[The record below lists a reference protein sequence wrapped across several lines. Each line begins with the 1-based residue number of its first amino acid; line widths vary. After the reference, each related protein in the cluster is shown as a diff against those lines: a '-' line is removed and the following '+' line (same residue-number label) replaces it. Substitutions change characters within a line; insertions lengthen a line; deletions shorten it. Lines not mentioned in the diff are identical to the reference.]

1 MKELTKQIK
10 EKSFHKVYLLTGD
23 EPYLVLQAKHMLKN
37 AMIKE
42 GDTMNYAAFT
52 DGKIDLNTLQE
63 LAFTYPFF
71 SEKRL
76 LLLDGTG
83 ILKTGKDEF
92 VSIMENMPET
102 TCIIICE
109 PEVDKRSKVYKWIK
123 KNGYVGEFLK
133 KNQTEKVLLRWIAA
147 LLGKEKKQIR
157 ENNARYFLQKTGDD
171 MFQIK
176 NEIDKLIAYAGD
188 REEITQADIDAV
200 DTRHDRIE
208 SDIEQTVVTDDLKDQ
223 QGDEQNGQ
231 TNDLALAHGQHV
243 TVKELL
249 HGAGHARLAADN
261 GQTESHDGRK
271 DDADDR
277 IRGKGT
283 APADGHDGQ
292 THQHAERRHGPVRVN
307 REQQAQ
313 SHTGKGRMPDGIG
326 KEGHAEGD
334 DLHSQGGCHGG
345 EQQDGQQGLL
355 HEAQLEAVQRQQG
368 KHMADGGDIRHGAA
382 PCLPC
387 PQGPCAGRGTGR
399 RTCCRRLQGVR
410 TGWGK
415 DGWARRTASSG

>member
-200 DTRHDRIE
+200 ASGEVQDKIF
-208 SDIEQTVVTDDLKDQ
+208 DLVDAIARK
-223 QGDEQNGQ
+223 NKAAALSYY
-231 TNDLALAHGQHV
+231 NDLILL
-243 TVKELL
+243 KEPPMHILFLIVRQYRIL
-249 HGAGHARLAADN
+249 HIIANMRGLRKPDDAIAK
-261 GQTESHDGRK
+261 TPESHALPFAK
-271 DDADDR
+271 M
-277 IRGKGT
+277 
-283 APADGHDGQ
+283 
-292 THQHAERRHGPVRVN
+292 N
-307 REQQAQ
+307 
-313 SHTGKGRMPDGIG
+313 SSL
-326 KEGHAEGD
+326 GD
-334 DLHSQGGCHGG
+334 TEKKCW
-345 EQQDGQQGLL
+345 
-355 HEAQLEAVQRQQG
+355 
-368 KHMADGGDIRHGAA
+368 KN
-382 PCLPC
+382 
-387 PQGPCAGRGTGR
+387 
-399 RTCCRRLQGVR
+399 
-410 TGWGK
+410 
-415 DGWARRTASSG
+415 ASKNASR

>member
-200 DTRHDRIE
+200 ASGEVQDKIF
-208 SDIEQTVVTDDLKDQ
+208 DLVDAIARK
-223 QGDEQNGQ
+223 NKAAALSYY
-231 TNDLALAHGQHV
+231 NDLNLL
-243 TVKELL
+243 KEPPIHILFLIVRQYRIL
-249 HGAGHARLAADN
+249 HIIAIMRGLRKPEDAIAKAP
-261 GQTESHDGRK
+261 ESH
-271 DDADDR
+271 ALPF
-277 IRGKGT
+277 
-283 APADGHDGQ
+283 A
-292 THQHAERRHGPVRVN
+292 N
-307 REQQAQ
+307 MN
-313 SHTGKGRMPDGIG
+313 SSL
-326 KEGHAEGD
+326 GD
-334 DLHSQGGCHGG
+334 TEKKCW
-345 EQQDGQQGLL
+345 
-355 HEAQLEAVQRQQG
+355 
-368 KHMADGGDIRHGAA
+368 KN
-382 PCLPC
+382 
-387 PQGPCAGRGTGR
+387 
-399 RTCCRRLQGVR
+399 
-410 TGWGK
+410 
-415 DGWARRTASSG
+415 ASKNASR

>member
-102 TCIIICE
+102 TCIIVCE

-133 KNQTEKVLLRWIAA
+133 KNQKKFFSAGLLLYLAKKRSRFVRIMPDISC
-147 LLGKEKKQIR
+147 KKQEMICFR
-157 ENNARYFLQKTGDD
+157 
-171 MFQIK
+171 
-176 NEIDKLIAYAGD
+176 
-188 REEITQADIDAV
+188 
-200 DTRHDRIE
+200 
-208 SDIEQTVVTDDLKDQ
+208 
-223 QGDEQNGQ
+223 
-231 TNDLALAHGQHV
+231 
-243 TVKELL
+243 
-249 HGAGHARLAADN
+249 
-261 GQTESHDGRK
+261 
-271 DDADDR
+271 
-277 IRGKGT
+277 
-283 APADGHDGQ
+283 
-292 THQHAERRHGPVRVN
+292 
-307 REQQAQ
+307 
-313 SHTGKGRMPDGIG
+313 
-326 KEGHAEGD
+326 
-334 DLHSQGGCHGG
+334 
-345 EQQDGQQGLL
+345 
-355 HEAQLEAVQRQQG
+355 
-368 KHMADGGDIRHGAA
+368 
-382 PCLPC
+382 
-387 PQGPCAGRGTGR
+387 
-399 RTCCRRLQGVR
+399 
-410 TGWGK
+410 
-415 DGWARRTASSG
+415 

>member
-1 MKELTKQIK
+1 L
-10 EKSFHKVYLLTGD
+10 
-23 EPYLVLQAKHMLKN
+23 P
-37 AMIKE
+37 
-42 GDTMNYAAFT
+42 
-52 DGKIDLNTLQE
+52 
-63 LAFTYPFF
+63 
-71 SEKRL
+71 
-76 LLLDGTG
+76 
-83 ILKTGKDEF
+83 
-92 VSIMENMPET
+92 
-102 TCIIICE
+102 
-109 PEVDKRSKVYKWIK
+109 
-123 KNGYVGEFLK
+123 
-133 KNQTEKVLLRWIAA
+133 
-147 LLGKEKKQIR
+147 
-157 ENNARYFLQKTGDD
+157 
-171 MFQIK
+171 
-176 NEIDKLIAYAGD
+176 
-188 REEITQADIDAV
+188 QADIDAV

-208 SDIEQTVVTDDLKDQ
+208 GDIEQTVVTDDLKDQ

-277 IRGKGT
+277 IRGKGA
-283 APADGHDGQ
+283 APAYGHDGQ

-399 RTCCRRLQGVR
+399 RTCCRRLQGVH